1 MTKHTLTGL
10 DDKLGKARLV
20 GLFNNTDREW
30 HDLRRTGIGG
40 SDVAPICGLSPWT
53 SPFALWA
60 KKTGRIP
67 DDFVP
72 SEAAE
77 WGTRL
82 ESVIIDKLVEQHP
95 ELKVYRDVGTWANI
109 ERPWQLAN
117 PDAIFEQDGEL
128 GIIEIKTSR
137 FEDDWRSSDGYQ
149 LPSYYRTQ
157 VQWYLQTFGFKR
169 AIVAVLFSG
178 SKYVEIELQ
187 ADQFE
192 QEANLQAV
200 ERFRSFI
207 ETDTQPDFDGA
218 LSTLEVVRELHPDI
232 SDDEV
237 ELGQLGALYFR
248 AVDALAE
255 AESSVNEAKSRVLDA
270 MGSAKRGL
278 IDGEWKVTR
287 QARGGGKP
295 FIVNKKG

>member
-1 MTKHTLTGL
+1 MSEKTLAAL
-10 DDKLGKARLV
+10 PNKLGEAHLV
-20 GLFNNTDREW
+20 GLFNNTDKEW

-82 ESVIIDKLVEQHP
+82 ESVVLDKLVEVHP
-95 ELKVYRDVGTWANI
+95 ELKVHREVGTWANS

-137 FEDDWRSSDGYQ
+137 FEDDWTNDVPR
-149 LPSYYRTQ
+149 YYRTQ

-169 AIVAVLFSG
+169 AIVAVLFGG
-178 SKYVEIELQ
+178 SKYREFEVM
-187 ADQFE
+187 ADTFE
-192 QEANLQAV
+192 QDANLQAV

-207 ETDTQPDFDGA
+207 ESDTQPDFDGA

-237 ELGQLGALYFR
+237 ELGQLGSLYFR

-278 IDGEWKVTR
+278 VDGEWKITR

-295 FIVNKKG
+295 FLVNKKG